1 MFSKFNILPRWI
13 IYLLDIFICSVS
25 LYCAFLIRNN
35 LSFGAVDLR
44 NLTGNILILALI
56 NTIVFVN
63 FRTYSGIIRYTGVQD
78 ALRIFYAIAVSTSIL
93 FFINIVLLN
102 LRSAYSF
109 SSVVLII
116 NALISFLFL
125 ISYRVIVKSSFGF
138 LRNYKMDKKN
148 VIIYGAGEAGF
159 ATKRV
164 LEQDAKSF
172 VSIAAF
178 FDDDVMKIGK
188 VVDGIKIRSTKDLQR
203 IAASQKIDEII
214 IAVFDLA
221 PAKKNELVDFC
232 LDKNIKVLN
241 IPPLNTWIRGQFS
254 ARQLQNIKIEALLE
268 RESIKI
274 NNETIS
280 SQISNKRILVT
291 GAAGSIGSEIVRQLL
306 KYDPQTIVL
315 CDQAET
321 PLHELKLELQ
331 ELNTKTLCISFLGN
345 VTNQE
350 RMEELFEMFRPHYVY
365 HAAAYKHVPM
375 MEICPSEAIIT
386 NVMGTKIIVDLA
398 VKHAVQRFVM
408 VSTDKAVNP
417 TNVMGASKRLAEIYV
432 QSLHRFLHSE
442 TFLIT
447 NGDHRLAPFKGS
459 VKFITTR
466 FGNVLGSN
474 GSVITRF
481 KDQIEK
487 GGPVTVT
494 HPNITRFFMTIP
506 EASQLVLEAGSMGKG
521 GEIFVFEMGKA
532 VSIVELARKMIRLH
546 GLTPG
551 IDIEIKYTGLRP
563 GEKLFEELLTD
574 SENIL
579 PTYHDKIM
587 IVKVREYDF
596 NVIENEFMELI
607 NLAKQKDGTIEMVA
621 KMKELVP
628 EFISNNSV
636 FEQLD
641 KENKAET
648 NVVKMH
654 RAII

>member
-1 MFSKFNILPRWI
+1 MFNKFNILPRWI
-13 IYLLDIFICSVS
+13 IYFLDIFICSVS
-25 LYCAFLIRNN
+25 VYCAFLIRNN

-44 NLTGNILILALI
+44 DLTGNILLLALI

-63 FRTYSGIIRYTGVQD
+63 FRTYAGIIRYTGVQD

-102 LRSAYSF
+102 LRGVYFF
-109 SSVVLII
+109 SSVVLVI

-125 ISYRVIVKSSFGF
+125 ISYRVIVKYSLGF

-164 LEQDAKSF
+164 LEQDTESF

-178 FDDDVMKIGK
+178 FDDDVKKIGK

-241 IPPLNTWIRGQFS
+241 IPPLNTWISGQFF
-254 ARQLQNIKIEALLE
+254 AHQLQNIKIENLLE

-274 NNETIS
+274 SNEIIS

-306 KYDPQTIVL
+306 KFDPQTIVL

-321 PLHELKLELQ
+321 PLHELELELQ

-398 VKHAVQRFVM
+398 VKYAVQRFVM

-442 TFLIT
+442 TFLNI
-447 NGDHRLAPFKGS
+447 NGDHRLALFKSS

-494 HPNITRFFMTIP
+494 HPNITRFFMTIS

-532 VSIVELARKMIRLH
+532 VPIVELARKMIRLH

-574 SENIL
+574 SENTL

-587 IVKVREYDF
+587 IAKVRKYDF
-596 NVIENEFMELI
+596 NVIENEFIELI
-607 NLAKQKDGTIEMVA
+607 NLAKQKDGIMKMVA
-621 KMKELVP
+621 KMKDLVP
-628 EFISNNSV
+628 EFVSNNSV